1 MGKPNND
8 INPNKN
14 TSIANF
20 TVENTD
26 YINVYFNEI
35 FEVFVPNSFTPANN
49 DNLHNTFNVS
59 VYSIEG
65 VEYEFEVFN
74 RFGESI
80 FYSNDE
86 NVAWDGSNK
95 NGEQVTSGVYIYTL
109 LLNQT

>member
-1 MGKPNND
+1 MT
-8 INPNKN
+8 IY
-14 TSIANF
+14 T
-20 TVENTD
+20 
-26 YINVYFNEI
+26 
-35 FEVFVPNSFTPANN
+35 
-49 DNLHNTFNVS
+49 NTFNVS

-109 LLNQT
+109 TVKSNMTGKIIRDKGSITILR